1 MACVLIVDDD
11 RDTRESL
18 QDILVGEGYDV
29 RLAASGGEALAFL
42 RGEERPAIILLD
54 DMMPQMTGEQ
64 VLDWM
69 RAHPQFDGVPTV
81 LISGDIR
88 PAPHARATAV
98 LRKPFSIDD
107 LLEIA
112 RRYCGPCPRG

>member
-11 RDTRESL
+11 SDTRESL
-18 QDILVGEGYDV
+18 QEILVGEGYDV

-42 RGEERPAIILLD
+42 RGEQAPGVILLD
-54 DMMPQMTGEQ
+54 DMMPQMTGEE

-69 RAHPQFDGVPTV
+69 RSHPQFDGVPAV
-81 LISGDIR
+81 LISGELR

-98 LRKPFSIDD
+98 LRKPFSIDE
-107 LLEIA
+107 LLEVT
-112 RRYCGPCPRG
+112 RRYCGHPAK